1 MKKRRGITFRW
12 LINTL
17 GIITLILVIVNIL
30 FDVSIKRY
38 LYNSIKQ
45 TLILSASSNYHIIQL
60 TSEDMTKNMNQEL
73 RSMVEGYGDKE
84 EIELMSLDF
93 SGNVNY
99 TSSGFEADGLENPP
113 DYTQAL
119 SSPDGVGFYIGKLP
133 DGEKIMAYTQIISV
147 PNNEFSAFRYVVSLE
162 EVDKLIFK
170 MAFVCLLISA
180 IILILVFIS
189 GSFFLNSI
197 VRPIGE
203 ISLAVS
209 QMASGD
215 LSVRI
220 KRFTN
225 DELGELCEKINYM
238 ADELSASEQLKN
250 EFISS
255 VSHELRTPLTAI
267 QGWSETILSVGADDS
282 NTVKKGMR
290 VITNETERL
299 ANMVEELLDFSRI
312 QSGRF
317 KLVKDRMDVLAELE
331 EAVLIYTERARQDGK
346 ELSYQD
352 LGLFPIVF
360 GDKNRI
366 RQVFINIIDNA
377 LKYTDPGDRVAVSSA
392 VTENDV
398 EITVEDTGCG
408 ISEKDL
414 QHITDKFFKANNT
427 RRGSGIGLAVAKEI
441 IEMHDGKLIIESVEG
456 EGTTVKITLPR
467 LLEEQNSE

>member
-38 LYNSIKQ
+38 LYNSVKQ

-189 GSFFLNSI
+189 GSFFLNSSCSF
-197 VRPIGE
+197 GCT
-203 ISLAVS
+203 L
-209 QMASGD
+209 
-215 LSVRI
+215 
-220 KRFTN
+220 
-225 DELGELCEKINYM
+225 KI
-238 ADELSASEQLKN
+238 
-250 EFISS
+250 I
-255 VSHELRTPLTAI
+255 
-267 QGWSETILSVGADDS
+267 
-282 NTVKKGMR
+282 
-290 VITNETERL
+290 
-299 ANMVEELLDFSRI
+299 
-312 QSGRF
+312 
-317 KLVKDRMDVLAELE
+317 
-331 EAVLIYTERARQDGK
+331 
-346 ELSYQD
+346 
-352 LGLFPIVF
+352 
-360 GDKNRI
+360 
-366 RQVFINIIDNA
+366 
-377 LKYTDPGDRVAVSSA
+377 
-392 VTENDV
+392 
-398 EITVEDTGCG
+398 
-408 ISEKDL
+408 
-414 QHITDKFFKANNT
+414 
-427 RRGSGIGLAVAKEI
+427 
-441 IEMHDGKLIIESVEG
+441 
-456 EGTTVKITLPR
+456 
-467 LLEEQNSE
+467 

>member
-38 LYNSIKQ
+38 LYNSVKQ

-392 VTENDV
+392 VTETDV

-427 RRGSGIGLAVAKEI
+427 RRGSGIGLAVAKDI
-441 IEMHDGKLIIESVEG
+441 IEMHDGKLIIESAEG

>member
-38 LYNSIKQ
+38 LYNSVKQ

-60 TSEDMTKNMNQEL
+60 ASEDMTKNMNQEL

-170 MAFVCLLISA
+170 MAFVCLFISA

-441 IEMHDGKLIIESVEG
+441 IEMHDGKLAIESTEG

>member
-1 MKKRRGITFRW
+1 MRKRRGITFRW

-17 GIITLILVIVNIL
+17 GIITLILVVVNIL

-38 LYNSIKQ
+38 LYNSVKQ
-45 TLILSASSNYHIIQL
+45 TLVLSASSNYHIIQL

-147 PNNEFSAFRYVVSLE
+147 PNNEFSAFRYVASLE
-162 EVDKLIFK
+162 DVDKLILK
-170 MAFVCLLISA
+170 MAFACLLISA

-209 QMASGD
+209 RMASGD

-220 KRFTN
+220 KRLTN
-225 DELGELCEKINYM
+225 DELGELCEKINCM

-441 IEMHDGKLIIESVEG
+441 IEMHDGKLIIESAEG